1 MQIKQSELWLVSK
14 ITQIRY
20 YIPRI
25 VVTHRSLI
33 ELTKVKK
40 NILRIDRGGGG
51 GESSRR
57 LTIIAFNG
65 WCESVG
71 EWEGRREA
79 GWGEDDRSLRRLIII
94 IMARAAERWARIA
107 ASWGV
112 RSGPRRVARK
122 RVDGM
127 RFTRLCIGGR
137 RYPWSIPMPRMLAII
152 AQYAA
157 PATLLYSS
165 PRRWGSSIEF
175 IPFVKH
181 IVFFFFFFFALR
193 DDNVKSSDF
202 FASLHSKI
210 LEFLFKNQI
219 RLELI
224 LFLFFFFL
232 GLTLGTL
239 WEP

>member
-1 MQIKQSELWLVSK
+1 MRV
-14 ITQIRY
+14 
-20 YIPRI
+20 
-25 VVTHRSLI
+25 
-33 ELTKVKK
+33 
-40 NILRIDRGGGG
+40 
-51 GESSRR
+51 SRR
-57 LTIIAFNG
+57 
-65 WCESVG
+65 VG
-71 EWEGRREA
+71 GEA

-157 PATLLYSS
+157 PATLLYSP
-165 PRRWGSSIEF
+165 PRRSGSSIEF
-175 IPFVKH
+175 IPFV
-181 IVFFFFFFFALR
+181 FFFFFERFTN
-193 DDNVKSSDF
+193 NVKSSDF

-224 LFLFFFFL
+224 LFLFFFFFF
-232 GLTLGTL
+232 
-239 WEP
+239 